1 VAANAQTTNRSKIR
15 ETDDPALTTRSP
27 MTEDVQTVSIGD
39 LSGLTLI
46 AVLRERHL
54 ARGLLAGLF
63 GLLLGT
69 VGFRST
75 GVARGTLG
83 SPYLFDG
90 IPPIPVLIGLFA
102 ASQLLDLLKERYI
115 VEDSEKRRI
124 SLGGVLRGFGETL
137 RHPAILLR
145 GSLVGTLIGAVPGV
159 GSSVANLVSYAETKR
174 TARDPGTFGNGD
186 PRGVVASE
194 AANSSSAGG
203 SMGTLLALGI
213 PGGGGTEIL
222 LGAFAMH
229 SVTGGPRFIAESM
242 DIVYAIIL
250 ANLAQAVLLLIV
262 GLPFIFLANS
272 IVTVQICNLVPAV
285 MTLAF
290 LGSFVLTL
298 SIVGP
303 ATVLVF
309 SLLGWA
315 MRRYNYPVACT
326 VVDVLLGEMVE
337 GEALRTWQ
345 LGGGDPAWLLERPI
359 TLTLGAVLVLSL
371 AWPAL
376 RKRRRAARPQ
386 NRDPLT
392 PGR

>member
-1 VAANAQTTNRSKIR
+1 
-15 ETDDPALTTRSP
+15 
-27 MTEDVQTVSIGD
+27 
-39 LSGLTLI
+39 
-46 AVLRERHL
+46 
-54 ARGLLAGLF
+54 
-63 GLLLGT
+63 
-69 VGFRST
+69 
-75 GVARGTLG
+75 
-83 SPYLFDG
+83 
-90 IPPIPVLIGLFA
+90 
-102 ASQLLDLLKERYI
+102 
-115 VEDSEKRRI
+115 
-124 SLGGVLRGFGETL
+124 
-137 RHPAILLR
+137 
-145 GSLVGTLIGAVPGV
+145 
-159 GSSVANLVSYAETKR
+159 
-174 TARDPGTFGNGD
+174 
-186 PRGVVASE
+186 
-194 AANSSSAGG
+194 
-203 SMGTLLALGI
+203 
-213 PGGGGTEIL
+213 
-222 LGAFAMH
+222 
-229 SVTGGPRFIAESM
+229 
-242 DIVYAIIL
+242 
-250 ANLAQAVLLLIV
+250 
-262 GLPFIFLANS
+262 
-272 IVTVQICNLVPAV
+272 

-290 LGSFVLTL
+290 LGSFALTL